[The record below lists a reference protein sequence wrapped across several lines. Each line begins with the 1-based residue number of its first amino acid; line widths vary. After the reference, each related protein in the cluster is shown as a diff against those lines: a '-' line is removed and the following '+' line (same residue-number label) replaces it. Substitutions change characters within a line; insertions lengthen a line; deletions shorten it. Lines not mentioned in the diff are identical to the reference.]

1 MMNPQSSAASTADA
15 LIADALAQGRAA
27 LDEKAGKTLPAAYGI
42 RTPRSALATSAA
54 DAQLRAAELTPPF
67 AVKVV
72 SPDILHKSDAG
83 GVTLGLADADAVRA
97 AIEAMATKPLIASAR
112 VDGWL
117 VEEMIPPGREV
128 VVGGLRDPQFGP
140 MIMVGLGGVL
150 VEVLKDVAFRICP
163 IDAAEARA
171 MLGELRGHALLTG
184 FRGEAAVDTDALVDV
199 MLRIGGADGLLMRH
213 ANTVAEL
220 DLNPLIV
227 SASGAVA
234 ADARVML

>member
-1 MMNPQSSAASTADA
+1 MNPQSSAADA
-15 LIADALAQGRAA
+15 LIADALAHGRSA
-27 LDEKAGKTLPAAYGI
+27 LDEKAGKTLLAAYGI
-42 RTPRSALATSAA
+42 RTPRSALATTAT
-54 DAQLRAAELTPPF
+54 DAESRAAALTPPF

-83 GVTLGLADADAVRA
+83 GVALGLRDAGAVRA
-97 AIEAMATKPLIASAR
+97 AVEAMAIKPAIAKAR
-112 VDGWL
+112 VEGWL

-163 IDAAEARA
+163 IDVAEARA

-184 FRGEAAVDTDALVDV
+184 FRGEAAVDTDALV
-199 MLRIGGADGLLMRH
+199 
-213 ANTVAEL
+213 
-220 DLNPLIV
+220 
-227 SASGAVA
+227 
-234 ADARVML
+234 RVKRGSTWMT